1 MPPCNRRRFLTLG
14 TTTVATALAGCWG
27 TTDSLTYADWI
38 PATDGSI
45 LTAYLDLT
53 ISQKSSQIDP
63 LLPLFLPSKD
73 SSSATGVAPDF
84 SALNQIDE
92 PLLRLP
98 LQTGGQLIGVSGL
111 SLTASGLSY
120 LVDPT
125 QPTEGVTELFRVND
139 TVVGTGTIDVSK
151 ADESLR
157 AGREDFLGEMK
168 YDVVSEG
175 GNYTIYQP
183 TLDVTG
189 AVAVSE
195 SAVLV
200 SDSQR
205 KVQTVIETWQGTHD
219 RAVEENDTVKW
230 LFDTIRSGDMVVG
243 WLGPVHLQDFYWE
256 RMDAEPATEIV
267 SQKDDVLSSVTF
279 SPEGRRITAELALQ
293 DDGIA
298 SLTERQLQTKLGIS
312 GTETEMAIDGTR
324 LSATTSYTDDDL
336 DIEYFE
342 RTEPTPETTETPQ
355 KSPSEAAAD
364 AIPDNAFEFS
374 HDEDKGT
381 VRVTF
386 AKKFDADKVTVKAVE
401 SDSEASTTTPDPVSY
416 LNVYLAPDGDEV
428 VVTVTVDG
436 ETFEVARKVFPSS
449 H

>member
-1 MPPCNRRRFLTLG
+1 MPQCNRRRFLTLG
-14 TTTVATALAGCWG
+14 ATTVATALAGCWG
-27 TTDSLTYADWI
+27 TTDNSTYADWI
-38 PATDGSI
+38 PATDDSI
-45 LTAYLDLT
+45 LTAYIDLT

-63 LLPLFLPSKD
+63 LLPLFLPSND
-73 SSSATGVAPDF
+73 NASATGVAPDF

-125 QPTEGVTELFRVND
+125 QPAEGITELFRVND
-139 TVVGTGTIDVSK
+139 TVVGTGAIDVSK

-168 YDVVSEG
+168 YDVVREG
-175 GNYTIYQP
+175 DTYTIYQP

-205 KVQTVIETWQGTHD
+205 KVETVIDTWQGTHE

-230 LFDTIRSGDMVVG
+230 LFDTIGSGDMVVG

-256 RMDAEPATEIV
+256 SMDAEPATEIV
-267 SQKDDVLSSVTF
+267 SQEDDVLSSVTF
-279 SPEGRRITAELALQ
+279 SPESRRITAALALQ
-293 DDGIA
+293 DETV
-298 SLTERQLQTKLGIS
+298 TETEETQLKTQLGIS
-312 GTETEMAIDGTR
+312 GSDASLSIDRTR
-324 LSATTSYTDDDL
+324 LSATASYTDDDL
-336 DIEYFE
+336 DIEYVE
-342 RTEPTPETTETPQ
+342 RTELT
-355 KSPSEAAAD
+355 S
-364 AIPDNAFEFS
+364 
-374 HDEDKGT
+374 
-381 VRVTF
+381 
-386 AKKFDADKVTVKAVE
+386 
-401 SDSEASTTTPDPVSY
+401 
-416 LNVYLAPDGDEV
+416 
-428 VVTVTVDG
+428 
-436 ETFEVARKVFPSS
+436 
-449 H
+449 